1 MTTNLLAEHR
11 KKAGLT
17 QKQVGDRIGISPQ
30 AVSKWENGQSE
41 PDIQALC
48 MLAELYGVSVDILI
62 GKTPESSHT
71 PVAPTEEPTAKK
83 SKKSLILILSIAIGV
98 ILIAAVVSIILFS
111 NNTPGTKDPATLLEK
126 FNQIELGMTMDE
138 VKAILGDAEET
149 LSKYVSS
156 SNQFQEAL
164 VLVDHGY
171 CNADFWFYHSTSYY
185 ENEDAF
191 NDALTEDPD
200 LDYEMKPYTTVRIT
214 FKENVVI
221 EAFYNADIP
230 YNFYANDYECRED
243 KTLASV
249 THYGEIVTYDEN
261 KVKFTFTD
269 GSVYLG
275 ICTVTK
281 DHYSGSYTA
290 SHTEL
295 GEHPWGEIEYT
306 NDQIEIIPAE

>member
-17 QKQVGDRIGISPQ
+17 QKQVGDHIGISAQ

-41 PDIQALC
+41 PDIQSLC

-62 GKTPESSHT
+62 GKAPDSPNA
-71 PVAPTEEPTAKK
+71 PVAPTDEPKEK
-83 SKKSLILILSIAIGV
+83 QSKKSRIIILSVVIGV
-98 ILIAAVVSIILFS
+98 ILIAAVVAIVLLA
-111 NNTPGTKDPATLLEK
+111 NNTPGTEDPATLLDK

-138 VKAILGDAEET
+138 VKEILGDAEET
-149 LSKYVSS
+149 LSKYVSPP
-156 SNQFQEAL
+156 NEFKEAL
-164 VLVDHGY
+164 VLVDHGH
-171 CNADFWFYHSTSYY
+171 CNADFWFYRSASYY

-191 NDALTEDPD
+191 EDAFTEDPD

-249 THYGEIVTYDEN
+249 THYGEIALNDKN
-261 KVKFTFTD
+261 NVKFTFTD
-269 GSVYLG
+269 GSVFLG
-275 ICTVTK
+275 ICTVSK
-281 DHYSGSYTA
+281 GFSGSYTA

-295 GEHPWGEIEYT
+295 GEHPWGNIEYT
-306 NDQIEIIPAE
+306 DDQIETVPAE